1 VEKFL
6 LSSGVQTES
15 DYKDGLMIHT
25 TDREHHHD
33 DKPLKISLMSTLSL
47 LKTIK
52 HMRSQLDKVERTLT
66 LSHQKVQE
74 SDAGNLLETEQEA
87 GVKNRI
93 K

>member
-1 VEKFL
+1 VEKLL

-15 DYKDGLMIHT
+15 DCKDRVMIHAIE
-25 TDREHHHD
+25 REHHHD
-33 DKPLKISLMSTLSL
+33 GESLKISSMPTLTL

-74 SDAGNLLETEQEA
+74 SDAGNLWETEQEA
-87 GVKNRI
+87 GI
-93 K
+93 KGSMK